1 MDVLYKTAVR
11 IGRPETLNL
20 DYGGINGVDQCW
32 ESIPGEEVRAYRTLC
47 PFCIFVLQYLLT
59 RQVKYSVV
67 DPLEFPL
74 DTIDM
79 HSKSTVQQNALR
91 LRNRAIVD
99 PFQSLPVEIV
109 HMICK
114 YLPGSAFQAFLTASG
129 TAYLATLD
137 PAFWKSLCVSRL
149 PWAWELWEDSD
160 LARQDDPTKSTL
172 DWKSAY
178 LCLEINTAKRGG
190 MTIEMSRWMGITNRR
205 RIWDACVQL
214 LEHCRT
220 EVRDMA

>member
-1 MDVLYKTAVR
+1 MLGIDTGGGGACIQDSLASLYLRNAISANT
-11 IGRPETLNL
+11 
-20 DYGGINGVDQCW
+20 
-32 ESIPGEEVRAYRTLC
+32 PG
-47 PFCIFVLQYLLT
+47 
-59 RQVKYSVV
+59 KYSVV

-79 HSKSTVQQNALR
+79 HPGSPTGHKALP

-109 HMICK
+109 HMICED
-114 YLPGSAFQAFLTASG
+114 LPGSALQAFLTASA
-129 TAYLATLD
+129 TAYCVTLD
-137 PAFWKSLCVSRL
+137 APFWKSLCISRL

-160 LARQDDPTKSTL
+160 IVLQNAPAGSKV
-172 DWKSAY
+172 DWKRVY
-178 LCLEINTAKRGG
+178 LCLEMNTANRGG
-190 MTIEMSRWMGITNRR
+190 MTIETSRWMGITNRR

-214 LEHCRT
+214 LEHYRK